1 MRRRLGFTRL
11 AVASSVVLL
20 TLACAEQPR
29 PGTYDQVFA
38 EGNPLAR
45 SGYRGTL
52 VIEPDRR
59 FRYQMPVGS
68 LSGEYRRSADSIY
81 FETGPSDVRMV
92 AFKGTVVRDTLV
104 LEQPQMGALRGML
117 GPDIVVQRFV
127 RRK

>member
-1 MRRRLGFTRL
+1 MARRRGPSRL
-11 AVASSVVLL
+11 ASCSSLLLL

-45 SGYRGTL
+45 SGYRSTL

-59 FRYQMPVGS
+59 FRYQLPMVS
-68 LSGEYRRSADSIY
+68 LSGEYRRSGDSIY
-81 FETGPSDVRMV
+81 FETGSGDVRMV
-92 AFKGTVVRDTLV
+92 ALKGRVVRDTLV
-104 LEQPQMGALRGML
+104 LEPPQMGALRGMIGSEL
-117 GPDIVVQRFV
+117 VVQRFV